1 MREGTASSLRHEDDV
16 PSSNGSAEAR
26 TGGCLEEIQSSDS
39 NQEEDIFKARE
50 LEIRKKTKHNT
61 FYLVLINGYSAA
73 MIFALRLISIEALF
87 GIFLSVGLTCYA
99 YFATQDNLTF
109 DGNAMSWVLLSFAVV
124 TPMSASIVIAFR
136 RRERAVANIAR
147 LRATLLGLYGAHAVW
162 DWKNKKDPGRA
173 GSIRDW
179 LKHVDA
185 ALVELLGIGDEMSQL
200 LSLPNA
206 CRARN
211 RLTKTGREEA
221 IAVLN
226 LGDDLFYS
234 ILKRVG
240 RISLLCEVLKEEGL
254 PPNEATRIRQWER
267 IILEEL
273 QQLRMIKYYRTP
285 QALRSFAR
293 LFSVFL
299 PPFYAPYYAQLARDL
314 NSLAAG
320 IIFAIL
326 TSVALTSLFE
336 AINQIE
342 DPFVAHLTLDGID
355 VNQEF
360 QVKNRRELLCIRD
373 NVFFVSAPPL
383 TLRQESRH
391 ETPSAARIF
400 EDSQ

>member
-1 MREGTASSLRHEDDV
+1 MREGTPASLRNEDDV
-16 PSSNGSAEAR
+16 QSMTGSAEAR
-26 TGGCLEEIQSSDS
+26 TGGCLGERQSSESD
-39 NQEEDIFKARE
+39 QKEETFKARE

-73 MIFALRLISIEALF
+73 MIFALRLISIEGLF
-87 GIFLSVGLTCYA
+87 GIFLSVGLTYYA
-99 YFATQDNLTF
+99 YAATQDNLTW
-109 DGNAMSWVLLSFAVV
+109 DGNNMNWVLLSFAVV
-124 TPMSASIVIAFR
+124 TPMSASIVIAFS
-136 RRERAVANIAR
+136 RRERAVAHIAR
-147 LRATLLGLYGAHAVW
+147 LRATFLGLYSAHSVW
-162 DWKNKKDPGRA
+162 DWKNKKDPGKA
-173 GSIRDW
+173 GSSTDW
-179 LKHVDA
+179 LKHADA

-211 RLTKTGREEA
+211 RLTRTGREEA
-221 IAVLN
+221 TDILN
-226 LGDDLFYS
+226 LGDDLYDS
-234 ILKRVG
+234 ILKRMG

-254 PPNEATRIRQWER
+254 PPNEATRVRQWER
-267 IILEEL
+267 VVLEEL
-273 QQLRMIKYYRTP
+273 EQLRMIKYYRSP

-293 LFSVFL
+293 LFTVFL

-320 IIFAIL
+320 FIFAIL

-355 VNQEF
+355 VHQEF
-360 QVKNRRELLCIRD
+360 HVKNRRRLLCLRD

-383 TLRQESRH
+383 MLRQTCQRDGKLL
-391 ETPSAARIF
+391 PRIF